1 MSAAAT
7 GLAVGERVR
16 LHVRALASSGA
27 GVADLPDGRVAFV
40 HRTAPGDVVDAR
52 IVRLKP
58 RWGEARLEARVE
70 EGPFTHPAPC
80 PLYDRCGGCTL
91 QHLPYAEQLAWKRRF
106 VSDAMQ
112 RIGGVSAPVAEVVPS
127 PSPFRYRNRVT
138 FTVRTLGGGRVVAG
152 FHALGD
158 PDRIVDV
165 GGECLL
171 PEPQILACWEA
182 LRGALAQ
189 GRRVLPA
196 ARELRVTVRSVGS
209 EVVVVIKGGNRDWD
223 PAALVALVPGLAG
236 VWHQAEGEDAP
247 AHVAGAPVEESWGED
262 RVPVA
267 GHAFL
272 QVNREAARALVD
284 HVLTRASAEPA
295 RAVDAY
301 CGVGI
306 YGRALARRGW
316 TVSGIELDDAACR
329 GARRG
334 APAGFTVV
342 EGRVEDAL
350 ASSLPADLV
359 ILNPPRTGL
368 HESVPGEIAR
378 RPPARLVYV
387 SCDPATL
394 ARDAARLAP
403 SFRLVELQPFDLFP
417 QTGHVE
423 TVAVFTPVGDE

>member
-7 GLAVGERVR
+7 GLAVGGRVR

-58 RWGEARLEARVE
+58 RWGEATLEARVE
-70 EGPFTHPAPC
+70 AGPSTHAAPC
-80 PLYDRCGGCTL
+80 PRYDRCGGCTL
-91 QHLPYAEQLAWKRRF
+91 QHLSYAEQLAWKRRF
-106 VSDAMQ
+106 VSDAMR
-112 RIGGVSAPVAEVVPS
+112 RIGGVGAPVAEVVPS
-127 PSPFRYRNRVT
+127 PSSFRYRNRVT
-138 FTVRTLGGGRVVAG
+138 FTVRTLRGGRIVAG
-152 FHALGD
+152 FHGLGA

-171 PEPQILACWEA
+171 PEPPVLASWEA
-182 LRGALAQ
+182 LRGALVQ

-209 EVVVVIKGGNRDWD
+209 EVVVVIKGGDRAWD
-223 PAALVALVPGLAG
+223 PAPLVALLPALAG

-247 AHVAGAPVEESWGED
+247 AHVAGAPVEEAWGED

-284 HVLTRASAEPA
+284 HVLVRAGAEPA

-316 TVSGIELDDAACR
+316 TVSGIELDAAACR

-334 APAGFTVV
+334 APEGFTVV
-342 EGRVEDAL
+342 EARVEDAL
-350 ASSLPADLV
+350 PASLPADLV

-368 HESVPGEIAR
+368 HEAVPGAIASH
-378 RPPARLVYV
+378 PPARVVYV

-394 ARDAARLAP
+394 ARDAARMAP
-403 SFRLVELQPFDLFP
+403 SFRLVALQPFDLFP

>member
-1 MSAAAT
+1 M
-7 GLAVGERVR
+7 GERVR

-27 GVADLPDGRVAFV
+27 GVADLPDGRVVFV

-52 IVRLKP
+52 IVRLKS
-58 RWGEARLEARVE
+58 RWGEATVEARVE
-70 EGPFTHPAPC
+70 DGPSTIPAPC
-80 PLYDRCGGCTL
+80 PHYDRCGGCTL

-112 RIGGVSAPVAEVVPS
+112 RIGGVSAPVPEVVPS

-138 FTVRTLGGGRVVAG
+138 FTVRTLRDGRVVAG
-152 FHALGD
+152 FHSLGD
-158 PDRIVDV
+158 PDRLVDV

-171 PEPQILACWEA
+171 PEPPVIAAWEA
-182 LRGALAQ
+182 LRAALAR
-189 GRRVLPA
+189 GRRILPV

-209 EVVVVIKGGNRDWD
+209 EVLVVVKGGGRDWD
-223 PAALVALVPGLAG
+223 PAPLVALIPGLAG

-247 AHVAGAPVEESWGED
+247 THVAGATVEEAWGED
-262 RVPVA
+262 WVPVA

-272 QVNREAARALVD
+272 QVNREAARRLVD
-284 HVLTRASAEPA
+284 HVLARVGGRPA

-316 TVSGIELDDAACR
+316 TVSGIELDAAACR

-334 APAGFTVV
+334 APASFTVV

-368 HESVPGEIAR
+368 HEAVPGEIAR

-403 SFRLVELQPFDLFP
+403 SFRLLELQPFDLFP

-423 TVAVFTPVGDE
+423 AVAVFTPVGDE